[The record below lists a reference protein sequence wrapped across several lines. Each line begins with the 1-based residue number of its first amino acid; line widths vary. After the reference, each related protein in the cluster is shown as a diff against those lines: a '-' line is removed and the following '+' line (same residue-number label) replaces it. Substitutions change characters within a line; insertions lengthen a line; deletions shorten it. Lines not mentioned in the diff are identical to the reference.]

1 MPATPPPAA
10 TLDADIFLRLWD
22 GPQLTRPL
30 ARHLLKLS
38 FAAADEERMREL
50 ADKNREGQITPAELD
65 QLDQYVR
72 VGTVLSILQSRARK
86 LLRARVRSK
95 NGRR

>member
-1 MPATPPPAA
+1 MPPSPPTP

-38 FAAADEERMREL
+38 FPAADEQRMRDL
-50 ADKNREGQITPAELD
+50 ADKNREGEITPAELAE
-65 QLDQYVR
+65 LDQYVR
-72 VGTVLSILQSRARK
+72 VGTLLSILQSRARK
-86 LLRARVRSK
+86 LLRVPVRSK